1 MSLIE
6 GRVIPLR
13 PGVEGL
19 PSDAK
24 VSQAILNASPDAM
37 CFVGLSGETV
47 ISNEK
52 YERLAAEIFSFFPGG
67 TLPERL
73 VALAERTADP
83 SAFRA
88 ALDAMSADHE
98 LETNTEF
105 ELPETGRT
113 ICIHTAPV
121 TEGASLHLG
130 RIFGFRDVTTER
142 EAEGLKTELV
152 ATVSHELRTPL
163 TGIVGFAELLI
174 KSGLRR
180 ENDQA
185 YAEAIYDESLRLKQ
199 LVDDFLDLQRIEE
212 GGFALA
218 LEPLDC
224 GEVLEQQVELYAAKT
239 DRHSIEL
246 VVSDEPLIVLGEPVR
261 VVQVLSNL
269 LSNAVKYSPEGG
281 PITVAAEHR
290 GGTIRVSVTDR
301 GVGIPAGQQKRVF
314 QKFFRVD
321 SSDTRTIDGTGL
333 GLALSRNL
341 IEAHGGRMG
350 FESVEGEG
358 STFWFELPSGR
369 DDIVRRRRVLV
380 IEDDPGAAALL
391 SEYLSADGF
400 AVEIAAT
407 GDEGLRRA
415 MKDPPALICLDL
427 GLPGTLD
434 GWEVLIRLKGN
445 PTTAY
450 VPVVVCTGSS
460 DHRRAAALGAAD
472 FLPKPF
478 SDVRLREAIG
488 RLLPTG
494 RGSVLVIDEDDAMR
508 ALITETL
515 SQQGYVLTQ
524 AATVG
529 EARRV
534 LAESRPDVVVVD
546 LTRPGLDGFELL
558 EALQSEQ
565 ETRRRVAVVALTDRH
580 LASGE
585 RRALS
590 DRAVSVLQKNE
601 YSAHE
606 LRRLLGQALGDTPA
620 TEDPAQTR

>member
-1 MSLIE
+1 MSSIE

-13 PGVEGL
+13 PGVGQL
-19 PSDAK
+19 PSDAR
-24 VSQAILNASPDAM
+24 VSQAILNASPDAI
-37 CFVGLSGETV
+37 CFVGTSGETV

-52 YERLAAEIFSFFPGG
+52 FERLAPEIFLPFPGG

-83 SAFRA
+83 SAFRT
-88 ALDAMSADHE
+88 ALDAVLADPT
-98 LETNTEF
+98 LETETEF
-105 ELPETGRT
+105 ELPAIGRT

-121 TEGASLHLG
+121 SDESSFHLG
-130 RIFGFRDVTTER
+130 RIFGFRDVTAER
-142 EAEGLKTELV
+142 EAERLKTELV

-163 TGIVGFAELLI
+163 TGIIGFAELLLNT
-174 KSGLRR
+174 GMRR
-180 ENDQA
+180 ENDRA
-185 YAEAIYDESLRLKQ
+185 YAATIYEESMRLKA
-199 LVDDFLDLQRIEE
+199 LVDDFLDVQRIEE

-224 GEVLEQQVELYAAKT
+224 GEMLEQQVEFYADKT
-239 DRHSIEL
+239 DLHTIEL
-246 VVSDEPLIVLGEPVR
+246 IVRDEPLIVLGEPAR
-261 VVQVLSNL
+261 VVQVASNL

-281 PITVAAEHR
+281 PITVLAEHR
-290 GGTIRVSVTDR
+290 GGTIRVSVADR

-314 QKFFRVD
+314 QRFFRVD
-321 SSDTRTIDGTGL
+321 SSDTRKIDGTGL

-350 FESVEGEG
+350 FESVESEG

-369 DDIVRRRRVLV
+369 RDVVRRRRVLV

-391 SEYLSADGF
+391 SEYLTVDGY
-400 AVEIAAT
+400 AVETAAT
-407 GDEGLRRA
+407 GEEGLRKA
-415 MKDPPALICLDL
+415 TKDPPALICLDL
-427 GLPGTLD
+427 GLPGKLD
-434 GWEVLIRLKGN
+434 GWEVLIRLKSN

-450 VPVVVCTGSS
+450 VPVVVCTGNS
-460 DHRRAAALGAAD
+460 DRQRAAALGAAD

-478 SDVRLREAIG
+478 SDVRLKEAIE

-515 SQQGYVLTQ
+515 SQHGYALTE
-524 AATVG
+524 AASVG
-529 EARRV
+529 EARRA
-534 LAESRPDVVVVD
+534 LAENRPDVVVVD
-546 LTRPGLDGFELL
+546 LTRPELDGFELL
-558 EALQSEQ
+558 ECLQSEQ
-565 ETRRRVAVVALTDRH
+565 ETRRRVSVVALTDRH
-580 LASGE
+580 LAADE

-606 LRRLLGQALGDTPA
+606 LRRLLRQALGDAPA
-620 TEDPAQTR
+620 TEDSDQTR